1 MNSIAT
7 GYAVFLLQKLTE
19 IIGWYVISCS
29 FAQLLSTK
37 QKKR

>member
-1 MNSIAT
+1 MNSIAL
-7 GYAVFLLQKLTE
+7 GYAVFLLQKTIE
-19 IIGWYVISCS
+19 IVAACIISCS